1 MITSLRWRT
10 AAALLAVAPNALA
23 AQTWA
28 TRIDSIFAN
37 QRGTDRPGCAV
48 GVVQA
53 GKLIFARGYGM
64 ADLAQGLAITPQSIF
79 HVASVSKQ
87 FTATSLALL
96 AQSGRISLDDDI
108 RKYIPELPV
117 YEAPI
122 TIRRLLQHTSGI
134 RDQWNLLIAGG
145 WRLGDDLITEQD
157 VLDIVSRQKVLNFP
171 PGSDWS
177 YSNTGFSLAAIVVK
191 RVTGRSLRE
200 YADSALF
207 QPLGMTRTHFHDDN
221 HHIVSGRTR
230 GHTYEAGEWKETV
243 PNYSTVGAT
252 SLFTTVVD
260 LARWHRQLDSGL
272 VGGRRLL
279 DEIFRPAV
287 LTSGDTLRY
296 GLGISVRG
304 VYRGVPT
311 VSHSGGDPGYSSHL
325 LHFPATGSGV
335 SVLCNSS
342 GVANP
347 VRLAELT
354 ADAALANELGAEP
367 TPPAPVP
374 AATISGLEGLYWS
387 ESLEAVARLA
397 VDSGVAVWRAGVG
410 LAGGTRLRET
420 GTAGQWWMGAGP
432 GTVTRRPDGTVLIR
446 TTNGEAASWAKVADW
461 TPTAADRAAL
471 VGRYW
476 SPEVDAVWEIR
487 AAGDTLLVH
496 RRKFAPTR
504 LTPVFKDTYISS
516 GGGFG
521 VGLVRAVRGKDG
533 RVNAFLTGSG
543 RVRRLRF
550 ERITESAPLATAK
563 AP

>member
-1 MITSLRWRT
+1 MTTSIRWRT
-10 AAALLAVAPNALA
+10 AATLLALTPGALA

-28 TRIDSIFAN
+28 GRIDSAFAN

-48 GVVQA
+48 SVVQA

-64 ADLAQGLAITPQSIF
+64 ADMAAGLAITPQSIF

-87 FTATSLALL
+87 FTAMSLALL
-96 AQSGRISLDDDI
+96 AQSGRIFLDDDI

-157 VLDIVSRQKVLNFP
+157 VLDIVSRQKVLNFA

-221 HHIVSGRTR
+221 HHIVPGRTR
-230 GHTYEAGEWKETV
+230 GHTYEGGEWKETV

-272 VGGRRLL
+272 VGGRRVL
-279 DEIFRPAV
+279 DEVFRPAV
-287 LTSGDTLRY
+287 LNNGDTLRY

-304 VYRGVPT
+304 TYRGAPT
-311 VSHSGGDPGYSSHL
+311 ISHSGGDPGYSSHL

-354 ADAALANELGAEP
+354 ADAALASELGPEP
-367 TPPAPVP
+367 TPSAPVT
-374 AATISGLEGLYWS
+374 AAMVSGLEGLYWS
-387 ESLEAVARLA
+387 EPLEAVARLA
-397 VDSGVAVWRAGVG
+397 LDSGVAVWRAGAG
-410 LAGGTRLRET
+410 LIGGTRLRET
-420 GTAGQWWMGAGP
+420 GTAGQWWTGTGP
-432 GTVTRRPDGTVLIR
+432 GTVSRRTDGTLLVR
-446 TTNGEAASWAKVADW
+446 TTNGEAASWTKVADW
-461 TPTAADRAAL
+461 VPTTADRSAL

-476 SPEVDAVWEIR
+476 SPEVDAVWEIKTG
-487 AAGDTLLVH
+487 GDTLMVL
-496 RRKFAPTR
+496 RRKFAPAR
-504 LTPVFKDTYISS
+504 LVPLFKDAYNSV
-516 GGGFG
+516 GGFG
-521 VGLVRAVRGKDG
+521 AGLVRAVRGKDG
-533 RVNAFLTGSG
+533 RVIAILTGSG

-550 ERITESAPLATAK
+550 ERIADLGPR
-563 AP
+563 P